1 MYKIS
6 DINKKALY
14 LSKRVFVY
22 KNSKTVLTG
31 LYTKRNIAPS
41 DPETEKIKINAEDE

>member
-1 MYKIS
+1 M
-6 DINKKALY
+6 Y

-22 KNSKTVLTG
+22 KNLKTVLTG
-31 LYTKRNIAPS
+31 LYTKHNIAPS

>member
-1 MYKIS
+1 MGKERKIIEKYS
-6 DINKKALY
+6 E
-14 LSKRVFVY
+14 
-22 KNSKTVLTG
+22 NSKTVLTG